1 MTREERIEKF
11 ERILDRAE
19 EVLRRA
25 EEARRA
31 RQEIQP
37 EWQEI
42 QPEWQEIQPALKE
55 LEAYYTGPAWREDYE
70 ADEAGLLPPGLK
82 RGVLSEDGID
92 RVLEAFRSLGECR
105 EEQEESAGG
114 TGNHMGAV

>member
-25 EEARRA
+25 EEARRT
-31 RQEIQP
+31 R
-37 EWQEI
+37 QEI

-92 RVLEAFRSLGECR
+92 HVLEAFRSLGECR

>member
-31 RQEIQP
+31 R
-37 EWQEI
+37 QEI